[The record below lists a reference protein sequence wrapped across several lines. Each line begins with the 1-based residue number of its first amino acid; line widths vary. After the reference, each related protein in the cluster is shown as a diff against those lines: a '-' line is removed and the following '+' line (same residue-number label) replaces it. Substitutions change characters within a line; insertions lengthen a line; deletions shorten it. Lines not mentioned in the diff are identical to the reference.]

1 MKKLIFLLAIAGVS
15 ATTAI
20 GQDKSQGIITYEVTV
35 NVHASMKPDQ
45 LKYKDLVPEKVVT
58 KEVLSF
64 NGNKSLLVRKD
75 QEEVT
80 SDEGAKIKIA
90 ANEGQVAVYT
100 EGNQAW
106 SLKDQDGK
114 KTLVIQETKN
124 SFENGTQTKEIFG
137 FKCREVL
144 FKSKNMG
151 VLTLWVT
158 DDLPLTAG
166 PMGLF
171 VDKGLVLCIESK
183 KLSAVVTNVNYTP
196 VNIQEVTK
204 PADVQIVKK

>member
-1 MKKLIFLLAIAGVS
+1 MKKLIFMLAMAS

-20 GQDKSQGIITYEVTV
+20 AQDKSQGIITYEVTV

-45 LKYKDLVPEKVVT
+45 LKFKDLVPEKVVT

-75 QEEVT
+75 EEEMT
-80 SDEGAKIKIA
+80 SEEGAKIRIA

-114 KTLVIQETKN
+114 KTLVIQETKT
-124 SFENGTQTKEIFG
+124 SFENGTHTKEIFG
-137 FKCREVL
+137 YKCREVL

-151 VLTLWVT
+151 ILTLWVT
-158 DDLPLTAG
+158 DDVPLTAG

-171 VDKGLVLCIESK
+171 VDKGLVLSIESN

-196 VNIQEVTK
+196 VNVNEVTK